1 MGVTVGGRIIFYDY
15 GVLCTMLII
24 FLQNNFIKLDA
35 SQATFPLVHEETEAQ
50 KEVVNL

>member
-1 MGVTVGGRIIFYDY
+1 MGERRVIFSDY
-15 GVLCTMLII
+15 EALCTMLII
-24 FLQNNFIKLDA
+24 FLQNNFIKLEA